1 MRLPKLLPYLLPVLL
16 FCYGPIQG
24 QSNLIKAEKQKL
36 ASAKDSINYIN
47 SINRLG
53 MLYHMRNVD
62 SALYYGIRAKEI
74 ATRLQYAK
82 GTADADNVIA
92 SVLYIRGMY
101 QESLQLYTHA
111 LAAYRVQQDSANVS
125 QVMMNMGNVYL
136 SLGDSTKGLNLFR
149 QVIRTGRKDSIMSLV
164 NANYCMSNPRLS
176 DDSSQYYIDKTREI
190 ASRYN
195 DHRVLIA
202 VNELESDFLF
212 KKGRN
217 KESLKVLVAA
227 LAEARKYEIDD
238 QEIYILNSFARYYKN
253 QPDSA
258 LNYAWR
264 GYQLAKE
271 KGYVLDLIPMLQDIL
286 THTELLGNKD
296 KIISVQKL
304 LEATMAEENENL
316 KKFVG
321 DYIKYNTI
329 QGDNAVLSIVNKNS
343 RTKIWLLVSICVVSL
358 FLLLF
363 IYRLYQ
369 VSRKHELELEKLNL
383 QILEQNKTLQVA
395 DEFKN
400 KLFSILAHD
409 FRTPLI
415 STISIAGLM
424 KDNPEF
430 TKEEMEHFYGDIEKR
445 ASDMLESFDI
455 ILQWIKQ
462 QLSGYQ
468 YKAETLVL
476 HDLFSESAD
485 IVMQQISA
493 KKITLLNQ
501 IPMHAT
507 AVSDKEMLQF
517 VNRNLLSNAIKFS
530 PDGGTIIISCTQDDH
545 LITVSVT
552 DEGQGMDEQTLGK
565 LFSVSSN
572 FGSSTQHGAGIA
584 LSMCKDFIQ
593 KLGGQIWAQ
602 NVEPNGAIFSYSIPS
617 KEEELTKKQLSRN
630 P

>member
-1 MRLPKLLPYLLPVLL
+1 MSLPKLLPCLLLILL

-24 QSNLIKAEKQKL
+24 QSNLIRAEKQKL
-36 ASAKDSINYIN
+36 TTVKDSINYIN

-53 MLYHMRNVD
+53 MLYHMRDVD
-62 SALYYGIRAKEI
+62 SALYYGIKAKEM
-74 ATRLQYAK
+74 ANRLQYSK
-82 GTADADNVIA
+82 GKADADNVIA

-101 QESLQLYTHA
+101 QESLQLYTQA
-111 LAAYRVQQDSANVS
+111 LSAYSVQKDSANVG
-125 QVMMNMGNVYL
+125 QVIMNIGNVYV

-149 QVIRTGRKDSIMSLV
+149 QVIQTGRKDSIMSLV
-164 NANYCMSNPRLS
+164 YANYCIINSTLS
-176 DDSSQYYIDKTREI
+176 DDSTQYYINKTREI

-202 VNELESDFLF
+202 VKELESDFLF

-217 KESLKVLVAA
+217 EESLKVLAAA
-227 LAEARKYEIDD
+227 LAGARKYELED
-238 QEIYILNSFARYYKN
+238 QEIYILSSFPRYYKN

-264 GYQLAKE
+264 SYQLAKE
-271 KGYVLDLIPMLQDIL
+271 KGYLLDLIPMLQDIL
-286 THTELLGNKD
+286 NRTELLGNKD
-296 KIISVQKL
+296 KMISVQKL
-304 LEATMAEENENL
+304 LNEAMAKENENL

-329 QGDNAVLSIVNKNS
+329 QSDNVVLSIVNKNS
-343 RTKIWLLVSICVVSL
+343 KTKIWLLVSICVASL
-358 FLLLF
+358 FLFLF

-369 VSRKHELELEKLNL
+369 VSSKHEGELEKLNL

-400 KLFSILAHD
+400 KLLSILAHD

-430 TKEEMEHFYGDIEKR
+430 TKEEMEQFYGDIER
-445 ASDMLESFDI
+445 QASGMLESFDI

-468 YKAETLVL
+468 YKAETMVL
-476 HDLFSESAD
+476 YDLFSKSAD
-485 IVMQQISA
+485 IVIQQMTA
-493 KKITLLNQ
+493 KKITLSNQ
-501 IPMHAT
+501 IPKHITAT
-507 AVSDKEMLQF
+507 SDKEMLQF

-530 PDGGTIIISCTQDDH
+530 PEGGTIIISCTQDDH
-545 LITVSVT
+545 LITVSIQ
-552 DEGQGMDEQTLGK
+552 DQGQGMDEQTFSK

-602 NVEPNGAIFSYSIPS
+602 KAEPNGVIFSYSIPS
-617 KEEELTKKQLSRN
+617 HRKK
-630 P
+630 

>member
-1 MRLPKLLPYLLPVLL
+1 MRLPKLLRYFLPTLL
-16 FCYGPIQG
+16 FCYGTIHG
-24 QSNLIKAEKQKL
+24 QSNLIRAEKQKL
-36 ASAKDSINYIN
+36 IAVKDSISYIN

-53 MLYHMRNVD
+53 MLYHMRNLD
-62 SALYYGIRAKEI
+62 SALHYGIRAKEM
-74 ATRLQYAK
+74 ATRLQYPK
-82 GTADADNVIA
+82 GAADAENVIA
-92 SVLYIRGMY
+92 TIFAMRGMY
-101 QESLQLYTHA
+101 QEALQLYTHA
-111 LAAYRVQQDSANVS
+111 LSAYRVQQDSANVS
-125 QVMMNMGNVYL
+125 QVMMNMGNIYVN
-136 SLGDSTKGLNLFR
+136 LGDSTKGLNLFR
-149 QVIRTGRKDSIMSLV
+149 QVIRTERKDSIMSLV
-164 NANYCMSNPRLS
+164 YANYCMNNPALS
-176 DDSSQYYIDKTREI
+176 DDSSQYYINKTREI

-195 DHRVLIA
+195 DYRMLIG
-202 VNELESDFLF
+202 VKELESDFLQR
-212 KKGRN
+212 KGRN
-217 KESLKVLVAA
+217 KESLKVHAAA
-227 LAEARKYEIDD
+227 LAEARKYELDE
-238 QEIYILNSFARYYKN
+238 QEIYLLNSLARVYKN

-258 LNYAWR
+258 LHYAWR
-264 GYQLAKE
+264 SYQLAKE
-271 KGYVLDLIPMLQDIL
+271 KGYVVALIPLMQDVL
-286 THTELLGNKD
+286 TYTESLGNKD

-304 LEATMAEENENL
+304 LQATMAEENENL

-329 QGDNAVLSIVNKNS
+329 QSDNAVLSIVNKTS
-343 RTKIWLLVSICVVSL
+343 KTKIWLLVSICVISL

-369 VSRKHELELEKLNL
+369 VARKHESELEKLNL
-383 QILEQNKTLQVA
+383 QILEQNKTLQAA

-430 TKEEMEHFYGDIEKR
+430 TKEEMEQFYGDIERR

-468 YKAETLVL
+468 YKAETLML
-476 HDLFSESAD
+476 HNLFSESAD
-485 IVMQQISA
+485 IVMQQMSA
-493 KKITLLNQ
+493 KKIALSNQ
-501 IPMHAT
+501 IPKHVTAT
-507 AVSDKEMLQF
+507 SDKEMLQF

-530 PDGGTIIISCTQDDH
+530 PEGGTIIISCTQDDH

-552 DEGQGMDEQTLGK
+552 DEGQGMDEHTLGK

-593 KLGGQIWAQ
+593 KLGGRIWAQ
-602 NVEPNGAIFSYSIPS
+602 NAEPNGAIFSYSIPL
-617 KEEELTKKQLSRN
+617 KV
-630 P
+630 

>member
-1 MRLPKLLPYLLPVLL
+1 
-16 FCYGPIQG
+16 
-24 QSNLIKAEKQKL
+24 
-36 ASAKDSINYIN
+36 
-47 SINRLG
+47 
-53 MLYHMRNVD
+53 MLYHMRNLD
-62 SALYYGIRAKEI
+62 SALYYGIKAKEM
-74 ATRLQYAK
+74 ATRLQYPK
-82 GTADADNVIA
+82 GAADADNVIA
-92 SVLYIRGMY
+92 TIFAMRGMY
-101 QESLQLYTHA
+101 QESLQLLTHA
-111 LAAYRVQQDSANVS
+111 LSAYSVQQDSANVS
-125 QVMMNMGNVYL
+125 QVRINMSNVYR
-136 SLGDSTKGLNLFR
+136 SLGDSTKALNLLR
-149 QVIRTGRKDSIMSLV
+149 QVIRTGRKDSIMSLAY
-164 NANYCMSNPRLS
+164 ANYCMANSTLS
-176 DDSSQYYIDKTREI
+176 DDSTQYYINKTREI

-195 DHRVLIA
+195 DYRMLIG
-202 VNELESDFLF
+202 VKELESDFLL

-217 KESLKVLVAA
+217 KESLKVLATA
-227 LAEARKYEIDD
+227 LAEARKYELNE
-238 QEIYILNSFARYYKN
+238 QEIYLLNSYARYYEN

-258 LNYAWR
+258 SHYAWR
-264 GYQLAKE
+264 SYQLAKE
-271 KGYVLDLIPMLQDIL
+271 KGYVVALIPILQDVL
-286 THTELLGNKD
+286 SFTELSGNKD

-329 QGDNAVLSIVNKNS
+329 QSDNAVLSIVNKNS
-343 RTKIWLLVSICVVSL
+343 KTKIWLLVAICVVSL

-369 VSRKHELELEKLNL
+369 VSRKHQRELEKLNL

-430 TKEEMEHFYGDIEKR
+430 TKEEMEEFYGDIERR
-445 ASDMLESFDI
+445 ASDMLESFDT

-476 HDLFSESAD
+476 HYLFSESAD
-485 IVMQQISA
+485 IVMQQMSA
-493 KKITLLNQ
+493 KKIKLSNQ
-501 IPMHAT
+501 IPKYAT
-507 AVSDKEMLQF
+507 ATSDKEMLQF

-545 LITVSVT
+545 LITVSVR
-552 DEGQGMDEQTLGK
+552 DEGKGMDEQTQSK
-565 LFSVSSN
+565 LFSISSN

-602 NVEPNGAIFSYSIPS
+602 NAEPNGAIFSYSIPS
-617 KEEELTKKQLSRN
+617 KRKN
-630 P
+630 

>member
-1 MRLPKLLPYLLPVLL
+1 
-16 FCYGPIQG
+16 
-24 QSNLIKAEKQKL
+24 
-36 ASAKDSINYIN
+36 
-47 SINRLG
+47 
-53 MLYHMRNVD
+53 MLYHMRDVD
-62 SALYYGIRAKEI
+62 SALYYGIKAKEM
-74 ATRLQYAK
+74 ANRLQYSK
-82 GTADADNVIA
+82 GKADADNVIA

-101 QESLQLYTHA
+101 QESLQSYTQA
-111 LAAYRVQQDSANVS
+111 LSAYSVQKDSANVG
-125 QVMMNMGNVYL
+125 QVLMNIGNVYV

-149 QVIRTGRKDSIMSLV
+149 QVIQTGRKDSIMSLV
-164 NANYCMSNPRLS
+164 YANYCIINSTLS
-176 DDSSQYYIDKTREI
+176 DDSTQYYINKTREI

-202 VNELESDFLF
+202 VKELESDFLF

-217 KESLKVLVAA
+217 EESLKVLVAA
-227 LAEARKYEIDD
+227 LAEARKYELED
-238 QEIYILNSFARYYKN
+238 QEIYILNSFPRYYKN

-264 GYQLAKE
+264 SYQLAKE
-271 KGYVLDLIPMLQDIL
+271 KGYLLDLIPMLQDIL
-286 THTELLGNKD
+286 NRTELLGNKD
-296 KIISVQKL
+296 KMISVQKL
-304 LEATMAEENENL
+304 LNEAMAKENENL

-329 QGDNAVLSIVNKNS
+329 QSDNVVLSIVNKNS
-343 RTKIWLLVSICVVSL
+343 KTKIWLLVSICAASL
-358 FLLLF
+358 FLFLF

-369 VSRKHELELEKLNL
+369 VSRKHEGELEKLNL

-400 KLFSILAHD
+400 KLLSILAHD

-430 TKEEMEHFYGDIEKR
+430 TKEEMEQFYGDIER
-445 ASDMLESFDI
+445 QASGMLESFDI

-468 YKAETLVL
+468 YKAETMVL
-476 HDLFSESAD
+476 YDLFSKSAD
-485 IVMQQISA
+485 IVVQQMTA
-493 KKITLLNQ
+493 KKITLSNQ
-501 IPMHAT
+501 IPKHITAT
-507 AVSDKEMLQF
+507 SDKEMLQF

-530 PDGGTIIISCTQDDH
+530 PEGGTIIISCTQDDH
-545 LITVSVT
+545 LITVSVK
-552 DEGQGMDEQTLGK
+552 DQGQGMDEQTFSK

-602 NVEPNGAIFSYSIPS
+602 KAEPNGTIFSYSIPS
-617 KEEELTKKQLSRN
+617 QRKE
-630 P
+630 